1 MADVRN
7 RPGLLT
13 GRLSDSDV
21 GVTIVLY
28 VLSIFGA
35 LAISAGLV
43 AATGGSASAVLG
55 ALLDGSLRSPG
66 AWGLTLTT
74 MAPLLLVAVGTIVA
88 TRAGLVNIG
97 QEGQV
102 LIGSCFAAF
111 VAVRMG
117 GPGWLIIVVTLLFGA
132 VGGGAWAGIAAGLR
146 SWRKVPEVLTTLLL
160 SFVAFPLLTY
170 GLRQSWLLGDRD
182 TERVNHVNS
191 GEQLPSTVRLPDL
204 HIFGNS
210 IDSGFF
216 ISIGLALILT
226 WMIGRTVLGARIDML
241 GFNPRAAQRF
251 GVAAGPLSA
260 AVLVGS
266 GATAGLAGA
275 VLLTGGA
282 ASDRLVFGFSGNF
295 GWDGLLVALLARN
308 RVMLAV
314 PMAFVFAMLRTG
326 SSFLAATGV
335 DRKMTDVVQALL
347 VLALLIPPA
356 LLYAR
361 DRRRAL
367 KPSASPDSPDSST
380 SSTSSATASGAAAST
395 AVA

>member
-1 MADVRN
+1 MVDLRN

-13 GRLSDSDV
+13 GRLATRDTGFTV
-21 GVTIVLY
+21 AMY
-28 VLSIFGA
+28 VLSLAGA
-35 LAISAGLV
+35 LALSGILV
-43 AATGGSASAVLG
+43 SATGGSAGEVLD
-55 ALLDGSLRSPG
+55 ALLKGSLRSPG

-74 MAPLLLVAVGTIVA
+74 AAPLLLVAVGTIVA

-102 LIGSCFAAF
+102 LIGACFAGYA
-111 VAVRMG
+111 AVRIG
-117 GPGWLIIVVTLLFGA
+117 GPGWVVLTGTLLFGA

-146 SWRKVPEVLTTLLL
+146 TWRKVPEVLTTLLL
-160 SFVAFPLLTY
+160 TFISFPLMTY
-170 GLRQSWLLGDRD
+170 GLSQSWLIADRD
-182 TERVNHVNS
+182 TERQNQLNT
-191 GEQLPSTVRLPDL
+191 GEIIPAKARLPDL

-216 ISIGLALILT
+216 VAAGLAAVLTLLIGKTL
-226 WMIGRTVLGARIDML
+226 LGTRVDML
-241 GFNPRAAQRF
+241 GYNPRAAQRF

-266 GATAGLAGA
+266 GATAGVAGA

-282 ASDRLVFGFSGNF
+282 AGDRLVFGFAGNF

-308 RVMLAV
+308 RVMVAV
-314 PMAFVFAMLRTG
+314 PVALVFAMLRTG

-335 DRKMTDVVQALL
+335 DRKMTQVVQALL

-356 LLYAR
+356 VVFIR

-367 KPSASPDSPDSST
+367 RPT
-380 SSTSSATASGAAAST
+380 QAST
-395 AVA
+395 ASLAQEAA